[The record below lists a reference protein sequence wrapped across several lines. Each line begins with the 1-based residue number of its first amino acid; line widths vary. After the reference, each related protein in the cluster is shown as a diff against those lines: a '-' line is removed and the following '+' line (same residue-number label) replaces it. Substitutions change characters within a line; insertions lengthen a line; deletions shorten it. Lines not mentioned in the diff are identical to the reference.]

1 MSRRSALITLVTT
14 LVVAWG
20 SLILTQVLGIT
31 PRLGLDLA
39 GGTAVVLDAPEG
51 TDPEVLD
58 KAVEIMRRRVEALGG
73 VQEPEISVT
82 GLRSIEVQLPGV
94 TDSQRA
100 LEAVGTIGQLAF
112 RPVLEVS
119 QFGVSPLLLA
129 AIEYEQST
137 TTTTAATTTT
147 APGQTTT
154 TTAGGG
160 STTSSSTTSTT
171 AASSTTTTTTAAA
184 TTTTT
189 AGTTTT
195 GGATTTTTTAP
206 PEPPDLTPVLP
217 AGITICVVDDPDD
230 PNDEAPPLSEQPG
243 CVDGATALTLSDDPT
258 KEAWLADP
266 ETGEIF
272 HLAPARVLGADLAN
286 AEAGF
291 IQQGGGGSGVP
302 FGVNTGGVGQWV
314 VSLDFN
320 SEGATK
326 FQEVTKELAAFSVGD
341 PRRRFAI
348 VLDGVVQS
356 APQMSEEITPDTGI
370 AGGRAVITMGTGGTP
385 EQSARDLAVV
395 LRYGALPVAFSQPSV
410 ESISATLGSDSLRAG
425 LIAGAGGLALVAV
438 AILLYY
444 RALGLVSVIGLTV
457 FGSLVLVVFSVLGET
472 QGVSLTLAGIAGVI
486 VSVGIT
492 SDSYIVYYER
502 IKEEVRAGKSM
513 RAAIEHAFKRAFR
526 TMVTADTVQLAAAA
540 LLFILA
546 VGSVK
551 GFALALGIA
560 TVVDLVVTYF
570 FTRPAVALVGY
581 TRLGEG
587 GRFSIRGAAG
597 VARAAAK
604 TPEVGK

>member
-1 MSRRSALITLVTT
+1 MSRRAALVTLIVT

-20 SLILTQVLGIT
+20 SLIVTQATGTT
-31 PRLGLDLA
+31 PRLGLDLQ
-39 GGTAVVLDAPEG
+39 GGLSVLLEAPPG

-58 KAVEIMRRRVEALGG
+58 KAVEIMRRRVEALGR
-73 VQEPEISVT
+73 VQEPEIAVT

-94 TDSQRA
+94 TDPERA

-137 TTTTAATTTT
+137 TTTTTATTTT
-147 APGQTTT
+147 TTTPGETTT
-154 TTAGGG
+154 TTAADG
-160 STTSSSTTSTT
+160 STTSSSTTTS
-171 AASSTTTTTTAAA
+171 ASTTTTTATS
-184 TTTTT
+184 TTTTA

-217 AGITICVVDDPDD
+217 AGITICIVDDPDD
-230 PNDEAPPLSEQPG
+230 PDDEAPLLSEQPG
-243 CVDGATALTLSDDPT
+243 CVDEKTALTLSDDPT

-272 HLAPARVLGADLAN
+272 HLSPARVLGADLAN

-302 FGVNTGGVGQWV
+302 FGVSTGGVGQWV
-314 VSLDFN
+314 VSLEFN
-320 SEGATK
+320 SEGAVK
-326 FQEVTKELAAFSVGD
+326 FQEVTKELAGFSVGD

-356 APQMSEEITPDTGI
+356 APQMDAEITPDTGI

-395 LRYGALPVAFSQPSV
+395 LRYGALPVAFSQPTV
-410 ESISATLGSDSLRAG
+410 EAISATLGSDSLRAG

-438 AILLYY
+438 ALILYY
-444 RALGLVSVIGLTV
+444 RALGLISIIGLTV
-457 FGSLVLVVFSVLGET
+457 FGSIVLAIFGLLGRF
-472 QGVSLTLAGIAGVI
+472 QGVSLTLAGVAGII
-486 VSVGIT
+486 VSIGIT
-492 SDSYIVYYER
+492 ADSYIVYYER

-513 RAAIEHAFKRAFR
+513 RAAVDHAFKRAFR
-526 TMVTADTVQLAAAA
+526 TMVTADAVSLAASV

-560 TVVDLVVTYF
+560 TVTDLVVSYF
-570 FTRPAVALVGY
+570 FTRPAVALAGF
-581 TRLGEG
+581 TRMGEG

-597 VARAAAK
+597 VAHEAAR